1 MSYLSSNLNALI
13 GAVKRAAAPANRD
26 FSEIEKLQTSVRGL
40 NEFAISSIRRVA
52 GNLRQ
57 ELSKIRPGFAFAE
70 DNKPQP
76 AGPHFIVCTL
86 DGVINFSR
94 GIPELAVSVATC
106 ENGQITTAVIYN
118 PATEE
123 CYFAEKGNGAYK
135 EGFRSHERLRVSLRK
150 DIADSMISV
159 QSQMDDQGQTS
170 DQACQDIRN
179 KIIAEQGFVRN
190 FGCTALDLARVAA
203 GKMDAA
209 VSAHNTMS
217 QIAAGILLVKESGG
231 LVLEMHQ
238 KDPRSEDIASVLA
251 SGNVVASNANI
262 GKKVIELINK

>member
-1 MSYLSSNLNALI
+1 MSYLSTNLNALI

-26 FSEIEKLQTSVRGL
+26 FSEIEKLQSSVRGL
-40 NEFAISSIRRVA
+40 NEFVIASVKRVA

-57 ELSKIRPGFAFAE
+57 ELSKIRPGYAFAE

-94 GIPELAVSVATC
+94 GIPYFAVSVATC
-106 ENGQITTAVIYN
+106 ENGQITTAVVYN

-135 EGFRSHERLRVSLRK
+135 EGFRNHERMRVSLRK
-150 DIADSMISV
+150 DIADSMLSV
-159 QSQMDDQGQTS
+159 QSQMDDQGQSS
-170 DQACQDIRN
+170 DQDCQAIKN

-190 FGCTALDLARVAA
+190 FGCTALDLALVAA
-203 GKMDAA
+203 GKMDATI
-209 VSAHNTMS
+209 SAHNTMS
-217 QIAAGILLVKESGG
+217 QIAAGILLVKEAGG
-231 LVLEMHQ
+231 SVFEMHQ
-238 KDPRSEDIASVLA
+238 KDTRSEDLASVLS